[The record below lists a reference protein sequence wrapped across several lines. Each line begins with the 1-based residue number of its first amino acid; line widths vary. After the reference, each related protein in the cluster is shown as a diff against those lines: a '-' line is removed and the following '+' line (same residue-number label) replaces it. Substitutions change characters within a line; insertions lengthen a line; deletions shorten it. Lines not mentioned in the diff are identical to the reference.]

1 MPVARKNLNRCRI
14 VHSLASGSGL
24 DGFRSMVRAR
34 SLRHFYNT
42 ICIKT
47 PALYDPARAI
57 WREWHAGCTRQGGP
71 LVYALSTFVSL
82 AFVFRERLQDRHD
95 PVGLAKWSVCQP
107 VKRWLIETCRRPSRR
122 IRVNT
127 SFGDPVRTRRGVSG
141 CDFCIPGSEG
151 HEGSLGGGFLTH
163 GLGTAAQVPTCR
175 DSASR
180 RGCLSPSWV
189 IFGGWGDCPN
199 ERAWNLGGTESN
211 VRVRQI
217 GG

>member
-1 MPVARKNLNRCRI
+1 MTVARKNLNRCRI

-34 SLRHFYNT
+34 SVRHFYKT
-42 ICIKT
+42 ICIKN

-127 SFGDPVRTRRGVSG
+127 SFGDPILTRRGVPG
-141 CDFCIPGSEG
+141 CVFCIPGSEG
-151 HEGSLGGGFLTH
+151 HEESLDGGLLNH
-163 GLGTAAQVPTCR
+163 GLGTATQAPTCR
-175 DSASR
+175 NPVFR
-180 RGCLSPSWV
+180 RGCLSPSRV
-189 IFGGWGDCPN
+189 IFGGG
-199 ERAWNLGGTESN
+199 RLS
-211 VRVRQI
+211 Q
-217 GG
+217 